1 MGPDATTLTAGQLIF
16 VDKTVRAR
24 DNPDIVILQG
34 FFKTPAPGVENVV
47 SKWGNGA
54 LAEKVIIP
62 IECAYPIPESLLE
75 RYTPGQLTNLNTL
88 MIAIGGLVQGGFE
101 PGVPVMIHP
110 ATGHFGSA
118 AVVGAVAMGASAVYA
133 VGRKRDVL
141 DHYVNKLGDRVKP
154 VVIKGD
160 ESDKEV
166 FGKIKVN
173 QIQNWYPPAAP
184 TDGLTHAISSL
195 KSGGTLMLNGG
206 AGGNVSIPYMQM
218 VAMNLTVKGN
228 LMFSPSTVD
237 KVCGLIE
244 SGLLDLSVF
253 EVKSF
258 KLDQIHDALDYAE
271 TSGNRSWLYEV
282 VFEP

>member
-1 MGPDATTLTAGQLIF
+1 L
-16 VDKTVRAR
+16 
-24 DNPDIVILQG
+24 
-34 FFKTPAPGVENVV
+34 E

-75 RYTPGQLTNLNTL
+75 RDTAAQLTNLNTL
-88 MIAIGGLVQGGFE
+88 TIAIGGLIEGGFE
-101 PGVPVMIHP
+101 PRVPVMIHP

-141 DHYVNKLGDRVKP
+141 DHYVNKLGNRVKP
-154 VVIKGD
+154 VVIKG
-160 ESDKEV
+160 ESGKEV
-166 FGKIKVN
+166 YGGIKVN
-173 QIQNWYPPAAP
+173 QIQNWYPPKAP
-184 TDGLTHAISSL
+184 TGGLTHAISTL
-195 KSGGTLMLNGG
+195 KPAGTLMLSGG
-206 AGGNVSIPYMQM
+206 AGGNVSIPYMQT
-218 VAMNLTVKGN
+218 VAMNLTIKGN
-228 LMFSPSTVD
+228 PMFAPSTVD

-271 TSGNRSWLYEV
+271 SSGNRSWLYEV

>member
-1 MGPDATTLTAGQLIF
+1 MKPGQLVF
-16 VDKTVRAR
+16 VDKTIRAR
-24 DNPDIVILQG
+24 DNPDIIILQG
-34 FFKTPAPGVENVV
+34 LFKTPVPGVEKLE

-62 IECAYPIPESLLE
+62 LESAYPIPESLLE
-75 RYTPGQLTNLNTL
+75 RYTAAQLTNLNTL
-88 MIAIGGLVQGGFE
+88 SIAIGGLIEGGFE

-110 ATGHFGSA
+110 ATGHFSSA

-141 DHYVNKLGDRVKP
+141 DNYVNKLGNRVKP

-160 ESDKEV
+160 ESDKDV
-166 FGKIKVN
+166 YAGIKVN
-173 QIQNWYPPAAP
+173 QIQNWYPPRAP

-195 KSGGTLMLNGG
+195 KPGGTLMLSGG
-206 AGGNVSIPYMQM
+206 AGGNISIPYMQM
-218 VAMNLTVKGN
+218 VATNLTVKGN
-228 LMFSPSTVD
+228 LMFAPSTIA
-237 KVCGLIE
+237 KICGLIE

-271 TSGNRSWLYEV
+271 SSENRSWLYEV

>member
-1 MGPDATTLTAGQLIF
+1 LKPGQLVF
-16 VDKTVRAR
+16 VDKTIHAR
-24 DNPDIVILQG
+24 DNPNIVILQG
-34 FFKTPAPGVENVV
+34 FFKTPVPGVEKLE

-54 LAEKVIIP
+54 LAEKVLVP
-62 IECAYPIPESLLE
+62 IECVYPIPESLLE
-75 RYTPGQLTNLNTL
+75 RYTPAQLTNLNTL
-88 MIAIGGLVQGGFE
+88 SIAIGGLVEGGFE

-141 DHYVNKLGDRVKP
+141 EQYVKKLGNRVKP

-160 ESDKEV
+160 DSDKEV
-166 FGKIKVN
+166 YGRIKVN
-173 QIQNWYPPAAP
+173 QIQNWNPPKAP
-184 TDGLTHAISSL
+184 MDGLTHAISSL
-195 KSGGTLMLNGG
+195 KHGGTLMLSGG
-206 AGGNVSIPYMQM
+206 NGGNVSIPYMQM

-228 LMFSPSTVD
+228 LMFAPSIIS

-271 TSGNRSWLYEV
+271 SDGNRSWLYEV